1 MPNRNT
7 VWART
12 FVDELARQGLR
23 YACVAPGSR
32 STALTL
38 AFAQHEAITVYK
50 HLDERSAAFFAL
62 GLALS
67 THEPVALV
75 CTSGTAVANFFPA
88 VIESFMAQV
97 PLLVLTTDRPHELRM
112 SGANQTIDQIKIY
125 GDHVLWSVDVT
136 LPENQPT
143 AIAYRNLRTLAARAY
158 AMANGL
164 RKGPVHLNF
173 PFRKPLEPT
182 PVNTDKIDIPA
193 QALPRPDFQP
203 YTTFSHGDLQPGAAI
218 IENLY
223 GYIKHAKRG
232 VIVCGARCPQGEFP
246 NLVRQLSQRFSLP
259 ILADVLSGVRWVGED
274 SEGNVLSAYNMWL
287 PSIPSK
293 PDLIIQF
300 GAMPVATPLLQFLNI
315 TDAIR
320 IQISS
325 DGTWADADHVT
336 HDFIQV
342 NPLALC
348 QKLLEK
354 PPIEHRSYTSL
365 LSQIDA
371 AARTAIEAFFED
383 DTLSDMAVVFDI
395 ARLLPNNT
403 NLFIGNSLPIR
414 HFDELGFPND
424 KAINT
429 YANRGASGIDGN
441 VSTAFGV
448 KAANTEKRLV
458 AVFGDVTFF
467 HDMNG
472 LLAAKAYNL
481 PAIIIIINNDGGGIF
496 KRLPV
501 RNFEPEFTDYFV
513 MPHGLAFSHIAEMF
527 GFSYYCPATR
537 TEFQSIFQEALASDD
552 TRQVIIEVR
561 TEIAQDF
568 EQHQRLLSYVQQAL
582 KGFIQKFVQ
591 DKEENL
597 HDI

>member
-12 FVDELARQGLR
+12 FVDELARQGLQ

-38 AFAQHEAITVYK
+38 AFAQHDAITVYK

-67 THEPVALV
+67 TGEPVALV

-88 VIESFMAQV
+88 IIEAYMSHV

-125 GDHVLWSVDVT
+125 GDHVLWSVDVA
-136 LPENQPT
+136 LPENQPP
-143 AIAYRNLRTLAARAY
+143 AITYRNLRTLAGRAY
-158 AMANGL
+158 ATANGC

-182 PVNTDKIDIPA
+182 PVSTDSTDIPVN
-193 QALPRPDFQP
+193 ALPRPDFQP
-203 YTTFSHGDLQPGAAI
+203 YTTFHRGDLQPDTVT
-218 IENLY
+218 IETLYNL
-223 GYIKHAKRG
+223 IQNSKRG
-232 VIVCGARCPQGEFP
+232 VIVCGPRCPQGEFP
-246 NLVRQLSQRFSLP
+246 DLVRQLSKHFSLP
-259 ILADVLSGVRWVGED
+259 IFADVLSGVRWIGKDD
-274 SEGNVLSAYNMWL
+274 SGYVLSAYDMWL
-287 PSIPSK
+287 SAVPFE

-300 GAMPVATPLLQFLNI
+300 GAMPVAAPLLQFINTTGAL
-315 TDAIR
+315 R
-320 IQISS
+320 VQINV

-336 HDFIQV
+336 HYFIQA
-342 NPLALC
+342 N
-348 QKLLEK
+348 
-354 PPIEHRSYTSL
+354 PIELCCALLDKPSTGDKRYSAF
-365 LSQIDA
+365 LSQVDTVTRNA
-371 AARTAIEAFFED
+371 VETFFED
-383 DTLSDMAVVFDI
+383 SISCDMAIAFDV
-395 ARLLPNNT
+395 ANLLPNDA

-414 HFDELGFPND
+414 HFDELGFSNA
-424 KAINT
+424 KAVKA

-441 VSTAFGV
+441 VSTALGIKV
-448 KAANTEKRLV
+448 ADIEKRLI

-472 LLAAKAYNL
+472 LLAAKAYGI
-481 PAIIIIINNDGGGIF
+481 PAIIVVINNDGGGIF

-513 MPHGLAFSHIAEMF
+513 MPHGLTFSHIADMF
-527 GFSYYCPATR
+527 GFSYHRPTSR
-537 TEFQSIFQEALASDD
+537 TEFQDVFKQVLASRDAE
-552 TRQVIIEVR
+552 QVIIEVF
-561 TEIAQDF
+561 TEISRDF
-568 EQHQRLLSYVQQAL
+568 EQHQRLLSHVQQAISGL
-582 KGFIQKFVQ
+582 IQRFMQ
-591 DKEENL
+591 DKEERSY
-597 HDI
+597 DI